1 MKLYIRKI
9 DEYADSDTELFEE
22 SRRIRLKRIKNPKVR
37 TECIAAGMLLREALV
52 DYGYPVGDNPLSIR
66 YDENG
71 KPELSAQA
79 DNPDNCKTAPFF
91 SLSHSGNIVV
101 CAVDDEP
108 VGADVQV
115 VKKVSVRLP
124 KRVLSESELNKYQ
137 KLLTDGTEEDTR
149 RYFTIRW
156 TGKESIAKAKITIPT
171 QYYTGKEITLD
182 ENSITVNLN
191 KTDLVLGKDYVIV
204 SYSDN
209 VKQSSKAKVFIKGIG
224 NYSGNLSKAFT
235 IKKRIFKWWW
245 SQP

>member
-9 DEYADSDTELFEE
+9 EDYKEVDTELLEKA
-22 SRRIRLKRIKNPKVR
+22 RRTRLARIKNPKVR
-37 TECIAAGMLLREALV
+37 AECIAAGMLLREALA
-52 DYGYPVGDNPLSIR
+52 DYGYPVGDKPLSIR
-66 YDENG
+66 YDEHG

-79 DNPDNCKTAPFF
+79 DDPDNCKTAPYF

-137 KLLTDGTEEDTR
+137 ELLTDGTEEDTR

-156 TGKESIAKAKITIPT
+156 TEKESIAKLI
-171 QYYTGKEITLD
+171 G
-182 ENSITVNLN
+182 
-191 KTDLVLGKDYVIV
+191 
-204 SYSDN
+204 
-209 VKQSSKAKVFIKGIG
+209 KGIG
-224 NYSGNLSKAFT
+224 LDFKT
-235 IKKRIFKWWW
+235 IEPKDYTMHTIIRSIDREEYVITTAQYK
-245 SQP
+245 